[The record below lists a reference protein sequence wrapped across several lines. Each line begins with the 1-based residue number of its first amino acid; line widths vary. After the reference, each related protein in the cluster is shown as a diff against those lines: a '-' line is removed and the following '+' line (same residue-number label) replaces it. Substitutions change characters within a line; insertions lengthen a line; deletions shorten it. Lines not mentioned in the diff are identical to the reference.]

1 MPFISKRLLIIFH
14 DIAMAILAWFLSWWL
29 RYNLEFPFPDLW
41 ICLSSIPLIIA
52 VQTFVSWRFNL
63 YRGIW
68 RFASLPDL
76 WNILRASLLGG
87 MLIMLALFLFIRLEG
102 VPRSLVVLYPVLLVL
117 LLGGPRLGYRYF
129 KDRTLNLRD
138 NSQAKRLFIIGA
150 GRAGEMLVR
159 DMLRDDQFIPIGYID
174 DNPAL
179 SRSEI
184 HGVRVLG
191 MTSNLVKYAE
201 RYKPDII
208 VIAVPSATD
217 EQMRKIVQQA
227 EQTGLP
233 VRTLPKLNEMIADKA
248 SISELRELSIED
260 LLGREKIEL
269 DWSLIQKGI
278 VNKCVLVTGGGGSI
292 GAELCRQIVSL
303 NPEKL
308 VIFERNEFNLYQ
320 ILNQLSAYTGK
331 VSVEGVL
338 GDICDVAKLD
348 NTFREYRPQV
358 VFHAAAYK
366 HVPMLEKAVREA
378 VRNNIFGT
386 VNLLDVSEKYHPERF
401 IFISTDKAVNPVNVL
416 GVTKRIGELYTLSKN
431 IPNTIV
437 SVVRFGN
444 VLGSNGSV
452 IPMFQEQIRQGGP
465 ITVTH
470 PDINRYFMT
479 IQESCQLIL
488 QSAVMGQGGEIFILD
503 MGNPVRILYL
513 AEQMIQLSGK
523 QDEIKISITGLRPGE
538 KITEELFYDDEKT
551 ELTGH
556 KKIMLARN
564 VAYNQDKLNAVI
576 SRLKQASI
584 EHDQDTIQSI
594 LNEFMSR
601 KIKLNNIVKLQEV
614 KL

>member
-1 MPFISKRLLIIFH
+1 
-14 DIAMAILAWFLSWWL
+14 
-29 RYNLEFPFPDLW
+29 
-41 ICLSSIPLIIA
+41 
-52 VQTFVSWRFNL
+52 
-63 YRGIW
+63 
-68 RFASLPDL
+68 
-76 WNILRASLLGG
+76 
-87 MLIMLALFLFIRLEG
+87 
-102 VPRSLVVLYPVLLVL
+102 
-117 LLGGPRLGYRYF
+117 
-129 KDRTLNLRD
+129 
-138 NSQAKRLFIIGA
+138 
-150 GRAGEMLVR
+150 
-159 DMLRDDQFIPIGYID
+159 
-174 DNPAL
+174 
-179 SRSEI
+179 
-184 HGVRVLG
+184 
-191 MTSNLVKYAE
+191 
-201 RYKPDII
+201 
-208 VIAVPSATD
+208 
-217 EQMRKIVQQA
+217 
-227 EQTGLP
+227 
-233 VRTLPKLNEMIADKA
+233 
-248 SISELRELSIED
+248 
-260 LLGREKIEL
+260 
-269 DWSLIQKGI
+269 
-278 VNKCVLVTGGGGSI
+278 
-292 GAELCRQIVSL
+292 
-303 NPEKL
+303 
-308 VIFERNEFNLYQ
+308 
-320 ILNQLSAYTGK
+320 
-331 VSVEGVL
+331 
-338 GDICDVAKLD
+338 
-348 NTFREYRPQV
+348 V

-551 ELTGH
+551 EMTGH